1 MADIFDWKNILVAT
15 DFSPVGENAVGTA
28 GTLASRGSSALSV
41 VHVADSPSGTPEA
54 RRSIQEIVTGLR
66 RDVPGT
72 RGFVRVGKPWREIL
86 RLGEELAVDAT
97 VLGSTGFSVVERLL
111 LGSTAENVVR
121 HASTPVLIVRD
132 EPLKAIRRVLLP
144 VDMDEGSGASVRYAL
159 EQFGEKV
166 ELDGIHVV
174 GFARMVEAEH
184 GDTLPPDSESARR
197 LRAFLDELGA
207 ERVSSRVVL
216 GEPAGAILD
225 AARDADL
232 VVIATNGRKGLAR
245 ALLGS
250 VAEEVMRDCEKPV
263 LVVPGPR
270 GKSRKKP
277 SRAAT
282 VEGEVD
288 P

>member
-1 MADIFDWKNILVAT
+1 MADILDWRNILVAT

-41 VHVADSPSGTPEA
+41 VHVADSPSETPEA

-86 RLGEELAVDAT
+86 RLGEELAADAI

-111 LGSTAENVVR
+111 GSTAENVVR
-121 HASTPVLIVRD
+121 HASSPVLIVRN
-132 EPLKAIRRVLLP
+132 EPLEAIRRVLLP
-144 VDMDEGSGASVRYAL
+144 VDMDEGSEASVRYAL
-159 EQFGEKV
+159 EKFGEKV

-184 GDTLPPDSESARR
+184 ADTLPPDSESARR

-207 ERVSSRVVL
+207 ERISSRVVL

-250 VAEEVMRDCEKPV
+250 VTEEVTRDCEKPV

-270 GKSRKKP
+270 ATPRKKP

-282 VEGEVD
+282 LEGEVD